1 MSHVTLGVT
10 VCLITNTEK
19 KDYERV
25 RPGSLQKINPDYSS
39 SFSTEERPGSLQK
52 VNPNFISYSVLPSLQ
67 KEIETMAWSF
77 LFLSFKK
84 AI

>member
-39 SFSTEERPGSLQK
+39 SFSTEERPGALQK
-52 VNPNFISYSVLPSLQ
+52 VNPNCRPSFVTEGSRNDGVVVLVPQL
-67 KEIETMAWSF
+67 
-77 LFLSFKK
+77 
-84 AI
+84 